1 MKLLLFHPTNIRTA
15 RSLWTWLWGRYHV
28 PQNVFLV
35 THGPHLS
42 ALEIRLGIIK
52 RYTHGSFTYLL
63 TSHTQPV
70 FQNDLA
76 EFVVTWAHSFN
87 LLVGFSFQRVLSYHN
102 IRLHWLSQ
110 LSNAREMSISVRDQ
124 FIVEETKRATTALLI
139 GMYSVTKNRCSIS
152 KFLNITPEP
161 SWLGVWNRHPVSN
174 VTYYLLHFYVFIVPG
189 M

>member
-1 MKLLLFHPTNIRTA
+1 MVRLL
-15 RSLWTWLWGRYHV
+15 
-28 PQNVFLV
+28 
-35 THGPHLS
+35 
-42 ALEIRLGIIK
+42 
-52 RYTHGSFTYLL
+52 TYLL

-87 LLVGFSFQRVLSYHN
+87 FLVGFSFQRVLSYHN

-174 VTYYLLHFYVFIVPG
+174 VTYYLLHFYVFIVCNFNDLQY
-189 M
+189 MYSVILLSRRLSRWKHVILVSLDW